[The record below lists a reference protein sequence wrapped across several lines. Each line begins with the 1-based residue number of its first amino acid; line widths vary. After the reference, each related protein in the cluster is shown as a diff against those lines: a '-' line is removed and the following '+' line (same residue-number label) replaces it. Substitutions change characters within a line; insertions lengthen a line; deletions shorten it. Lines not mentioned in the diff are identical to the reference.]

1 MKLWLIIVVWNT
13 VGGVIGPLPYDEAEC
28 TDKANEAIEK
38 FEAVPENRLGFKFIC
53 ERRNDKVELGDVY
66 VSYPTK

>member
-28 TDKANEAIEK
+28 QSKADEATEK
-38 FEAVPENRLGFKFIC
+38 FEAVPENRLGFQFVC
-53 ERRNDKVELGDVY
+53 ERRPDRVKLGDVY
-66 VSYPTK
+66 MVASK